1 MIKNIVFDVGKVLV
15 DFEPEKVMDEMH
27 ITKEVQK
34 EMNQIM
40 FQNPLWNEFDRSVFH
55 AEEILEKFKEQK
67 PELGS
72 VIEEIFRKVG
82 SMITTR
88 TYVHEWLT
96 ELKKKGYA
104 LYVLSN
110 YAKYTFQ
117 QTKEKLDFL
126 PLMDGVVFSYQCNMI
141 KPEQEIYA
149 YLLETYHLEPSQCVF
164 LDDRE
169 ENILA
174 ARKSGMKG
182 IVFHDFPQGQ
192 AELNKL
198 LTR

>member
-34 EMNQIM
+34 EINQIM
-40 FQNPLWNEFDRSVFH
+40 FHNPLWNEFDRSVLTT
-55 AEEILEKFKEQK
+55 EEILEKFEEQK

-72 VIEEIFRKVG
+72 VIEKIFRKVG

-96 ELKKKGYA
+96 ELKKEGYA
-104 LYVLSN
+104 LYILSN
-110 YAKYTFQ
+110 YAKYTFE

-126 PLMDGVVFSYQCNMI
+126 PLMDGVVFSYQCNKI
-141 KPEQEIYA
+141 KPEKEIYEH
-149 YLLETYHLEPSQCVF
+149 LLKLYHLEPSECVF

-174 ARKSGMKG
+174 ARKCGMEG
-182 IVFHDFPQGQ
+182 IVFHDFSQGQ
-192 AELNKL
+192 TELKEIL
-198 LTR
+198 KR